1 MRVRRASGA
10 TGLGRLSLIFL
21 ALIAI
26 VAAGCGGHA
35 GAPSVAVG
43 STSDPESTL
52 VAHLYAAALRFY
64 GSPAHVKSVPDPVSE
79 LDSGAVRVVP
89 GFTGRLLERFEPDA
103 TARSDMQVYRAMV
116 SALPEGVAA
125 GDYTT
130 SAEDKPAIAVTER
143 TADAWGGRDVT
154 AVARNCAKVIAGA
167 LAGTPPPSKVGSC
180 TMPKPREFPDNATL
194 FAALRAGQINVAW
207 TTAATPNIP
216 SELVVLSD
224 KTALIRAENL
234 VPLYRRNELNEQQV
248 LALNEVAG
256 VLDTGSLADMRRQ
269 VAEGK
274 DPGLVAGAWLDAHPL
289 GR

>member
-1 MRVRRASGA
+1 VVFGRASGS
-10 TGLGRLSLIFL
+10 TGLSRL
-21 ALIAI
+21 ALAL
-26 VAAGCGGHA
+26 VALVIAGCGGHA

-43 STSDPESTL
+43 SPSDPESTL

-64 GSPAHVKSVPDPVSE
+64 GSPAHVQSVPDPVGE
-79 LDSGAVRVVP
+79 LDSGTVRVVP
-89 GFTGRLLERFEPDA
+89 GFTGRLLDRFEPDA
-103 TARSDMQVYRAMV
+103 TARSDAQVYRAMV

-130 SAEDKPAIAVTER
+130 SAEDKPAIAVSER
-143 TADAWGGRDVT
+143 TAAAWGGRDVT
-154 AVARNCAKVIAGA
+154 AAVRSCAKVMAGA
-167 LAGTPPPSKVGSC
+167 VAGVPPPSKVGSC
-180 TMPKPREFPDNATL
+180 TIPKPREFQDNATL
-194 FAALRAGQINVAW
+194 FAALRANQINAAW
-207 TTAATPNIP
+207 TTTATPNIP

-224 KTALIRAENL
+224 KAALIRAENL

-274 DPGLVAGAWLDAHPL
+274 EPGQVADAWLDAHPL

>member
-1 MRVRRASGA
+1 VVFGRASGS
-10 TGLGRLSLIFL
+10 TGLSRLTLVFV
-21 ALIAI
+21 ALVI
-26 VAAGCGGHA
+26 AGCGGHA

-43 STSDPESTL
+43 SPSDPESTL

-64 GSPAHVKSVPDPVSE
+64 GSPALVQSVPDPVGE
-79 LDSGAVRVVP
+79 LDSGTVRVVP
-89 GFTGRLLERFEPDA
+89 GFTGRLLDRFEPDA
-103 TARSDMQVYRAMV
+103 IARSDAQVYRAMV

-130 SAEDKPAIAVTER
+130 SAEDKPAIAVSER
-143 TADAWGGRDVT
+143 TAAAWGGRDVT
-154 AVARNCAKVIAGA
+154 AAVRSCAKVMAGA
-167 LAGTPPPSKVGSC
+167 LAGVPPPSKVGSC
-180 TMPKPREFPDNATL
+180 TMPKPREFPDKATL
-194 FAALRAGQINVAW
+194 FAALRAGQINAAW
-207 TTAATPNIP
+207 TTTATPNIP

-224 KTALIRAENL
+224 KAALIRAENL

-274 DPGLVAGAWLDAHPL
+274 EPGLVADAWLDAHPL

>member
-1 MRVRRASGA
+1 M
-10 TGLGRLSLIFL
+10 
-21 ALIAI
+21 
-26 VAAGCGGHA
+26 
-35 GAPSVAVG
+35 
-43 STSDPESTL
+43 

-64 GSPAHVKSVPDPVSE
+64 GSPAHVRSVPDPVGE
-79 LDSGAVRVVP
+79 LDSGTVRVAP
-89 GFTGRLLERFEPDA
+89 GFTGRLLERFDPDA
-103 TARSDMQVYRAMV
+103 TARSDTQVYRAMV
-116 SALPEGVAA
+116 SVLPEGVAA

-130 SAEDKPAIAVTER
+130 SAEDKPAIAVAAR

-154 AVARNCAKVIAGA
+154 AAVRSCAKVIPGA
-167 LAGTPPPSKVGSC
+167 LAGASPPSKVGSC
-180 TMPKPREFPDNATL
+180 AMPKPREFPDGATL
-194 FAALRAGQINVAW
+194 FAALRAGQINAAW

-224 KTALIRAENL
+224 KTGLIRAENL

-274 DPGLVAGAWLDAHPL
+274 EPGLVADAWLDAHPL

>member
-1 MRVRRASGA
+1 MGVSRRALA
-10 TGLGRLSLIFL
+10 LL
-21 ALIAI
+21 ALIA
-26 VAAGCGGHA
+26 VVTAGCGGHA
-35 GAPSVAVG
+35 GPPSVAVG
-43 STSDPESTL
+43 STSEPESML

-64 GSPAHVKSVPDPVSE
+64 GSPAHVRSVPDPVSE
-79 LDSGAVRVVP
+79 LDSGAARVVP

-103 TARSDMQVYRAMV
+103 TARSDTQVYRAMV

-130 SAEDKPAIAVTER
+130 SAEDKPAIAVAQR

-154 AVARNCAKVIAGA
+154 AAVRSCPKVMPGG
-167 LAGTPPPSKVGSC
+167 LVGTRSPSKVGSC
-180 TMPKPREFPDNATL
+180 SMPKPREFSDNATL
-194 FAALRAGQINVAW
+194 FAALRAGQINAAW

-224 KTALIRAENL
+224 KTGLIQAENL

-269 VAEGK
+269 VAEGNE
-274 DPGLVAGAWLDAHPL
+274 PGLVADAWLDAHPL

>member
-1 MRVRRASGA
+1 MRRFVGA
-10 TGLGRLSLIFL
+10 LL
-21 ALIAI
+21 ALIL
-26 VAAGCGGHA
+26 VGCGGHS
-35 GAPSVAVG
+35 GPPSVAVG
-43 STSDPESTL
+43 STSDPESQL

-64 GSPAHVKSVPDPVSE
+64 GSPAHVRPVSDPVAD
-79 LDSGAVRVVP
+79 LDSADVRVAP
-89 GFTGRLLERFEPDA
+89 GFSGQLLTRFDPDA
-103 TARSDMQVYRAMV
+103 TARADMQVYRALL

-130 SAEDKPAIAVTER
+130 SAEDKPALAVTEQ
-143 TADAWGGRDVT
+143 TAGAWNGRDVT
-154 AVARNCAKVIAGA
+154 AAVRNCARVVAGGVPGA
-167 LAGTPPPSKVGSC
+167 ATPSKVGQC
-180 TMPKPREFPDNATL
+180 TMPNSRQFPDNATL
-194 FAALRAGQINVAW
+194 FAALRAGQINAAW
-207 TTAATPNIP
+207 TTEATPNIP

-256 VLDTGSLADMRRQ
+256 VLDSGSLVDMRRQ

-274 DPGLVAGAWLDAHPL
+274 EPGLVADAWLDAHPL

>member
-1 MRVRRASGA
+1 MGFRRGSGA
-10 TGLGRLSLIFL
+10 IGLDRLASIFI
-21 ALIAI
+21 ALI
-26 VAAGCGGHA
+26 VVGCGGHA
-35 GAPSVAVG
+35 GPPSVAVG
-43 STSDPESTL
+43 AKSNPESQF

-64 GSPAHVKSVPDPVSE
+64 GSPAHVQSVPDPVNS
-79 LDSGAVRVVP
+79 LDSGEVRVVS
-89 GFTGRLLERFEPDA
+89 GFTGRLLEKFDPDA
-103 TARSDMQVYRAMV
+103 AARSDAQVYRAMV

-130 SAEDKPAIAVTER
+130 SADDKPALVVTER
-143 TADAWGGRDVT
+143 TAHAWGGRDVT
-154 AVARNCAKVIAGA
+154 AAVRNCAKVVPGA
-167 LAGTPPPSKVGSC
+167 PAAVHTPSKLGPCSL
-180 TMPKPREFPDNATL
+180 PKAREFPHSATL
-194 FAALRAGQINVAW
+194 LAALRAGQISAAW

-224 KTALIRAENL
+224 KTALIRAENI

-256 VLDTGSLADMRRQ
+256 VLDTGSLADMLRQ

-274 DPGLVAGAWLDAHPL
+274 EPAQVADAWLEAHPL

>member
-1 MRVRRASGA
+1 MRYRR
-10 TGLGRLSLIFL
+10 L
-21 ALIAI
+21 ALALCALMI
-26 VAAGCGGHA
+26 AGCGGHA
-35 GAPSVAVG
+35 GPPSISVGAAPG
-43 STSDPESTL
+43 PEEAL

-64 GSPAHVKSVPDPVSE
+64 GSAAHVESVPDPLNK
-79 LDSGAVRVVP
+79 LDSGDIRVVP
-89 GFTGRLLERFEPDA
+89 GFTGRLLARFDPDA
-103 TARSDMQVYRAMV
+103 AARSDAQVYRTMV

-130 SAEDKPAIAVTER
+130 SAEDKPAIAVTEA
-143 TADAWGGRDVT
+143 TAKAWDGRDVT
-154 AVARNCAKVIAGA
+154 AAARNCAKLSIGVVAGQRTPSA
-167 LAGTPPPSKVGSC
+167 IGTC
-180 TMPKPREFPDNATL
+180 RLPKPREFPDASTL
-194 FAALRAGQINVAW
+194 VAALRTGQVNAAW
-207 TTAATPNIP
+207 TTTATPNVP
-216 SELVVLSD
+216 AEFVVLSD

-274 DPGLVAGAWLDAHPL
+274 DPGQVADAWLDAHPL

>member
-1 MRVRRASGA
+1 MVFGRASGS
-10 TGLGRLSLIFL
+10 TGLSRLTLIFV
-21 ALIAI
+21 ALVI
-26 VAAGCGGHA
+26 AGCGGHA

-43 STSDPESTL
+43 STSDAESTL

-64 GSPAHVKSVPDPVSE
+64 GSPAHVQSVPDPVGE
-79 LDSGAVRVVP
+79 LDSGTVRVVP
-89 GFTGRLLERFEPDA
+89 GFTGRLLDRFEPDA
-103 TARSDMQVYRAMV
+103 TARSDAQVYRAMV

-143 TADAWGGRDVT
+143 TAHAWSGRDVT
-154 AVARNCAKVIAGA
+154 AAVRSCAKIMAGA
-167 LAGTPPPSKVGSC
+167 LAGPPPPSKVGSC
-180 TMPKPREFPDNATL
+180 TMPRPREFPDNTAL
-194 FAALRAGQINVAW
+194 FAALRAGQINAAW
-207 TTAATPNIP
+207 TTTATPNIP

-224 KTALIRAENL
+224 KAALIRAENL

-274 DPGLVAGAWLDAHPL
+274 EPGLVADAWLDAHPL

>member
-1 MRVRRASGA
+1 M
-10 TGLGRLSLIFL
+10 IFL

-52 VAHLYAAALRFY
+52 VAHLYAVALRFY

-79 LDSGAVRVVP
+79 LDSGTVRVVP
-89 GFTGRLLERFEPDA
+89 GFTGRLLERFEPNA
-103 TARSDMQVYRAMV
+103 TARSDTQVYRAMV

-154 AVARNCAKVIAGA
+154 AAARNCAKVMAGA
-167 LAGTPPPSKVGSC
+167 LAGAPPPPKVGLC
-180 TMPKPREFPDNATL
+180 AMPKPREFPDNAKL
-194 FAALRAGQINVAW
+194 FAALLAGQINAAW
-207 TTAATPNIP
+207 TTAASPNFP
-216 SELVVLSD
+216 AELVVLSD

-274 DPGLVAGAWLDAHPL
+274 EPGLVADAWLDAHPL

>member
-1 MRVRRASGA
+1 MVFGRASGS
-10 TGLGRLSLIFL
+10 TGLSRLTLVFV
-21 ALIAI
+21 ALVI
-26 VAAGCGGHA
+26 AGCGGHA

-43 STSDPESTL
+43 SPSDPESTL

-64 GSPAHVKSVPDPVSE
+64 GSPAHVQSVPDPVGE
-79 LDSGAVRVVP
+79 LDSGTVRVVP
-89 GFTGRLLERFEPDA
+89 GFTGRLLDRFESDA
-103 TARSDMQVYRAMV
+103 TARSDAQVYRAMV

-125 GDYTT
+125 GDYTI
-130 SAEDKPAIAVTER
+130 SAEDKPAIAVSER
-143 TADAWGGRDVT
+143 TAAAWGGRDVT
-154 AVARNCAKVIAGA
+154 AAIRSCAKVMAGA
-167 LAGTPPPSKVGSC
+167 LAGVPPPSKVGSC

-194 FAALRAGQINVAW
+194 FAALRAGQINAAW
-207 TTAATPNIP
+207 TTTATPNIP

-224 KTALIRAENL
+224 KAALIRAENL

-274 DPGLVAGAWLDAHPL
+274 EPGLVADAWLDAHPL

>member
-1 MRVRRASGA
+1 MRLRR
-10 TGLGRLSLIFL
+10 L
-21 ALIAI
+21 ALAILPLIAI
-26 VAAGCGGHA
+26 VAAGSGGHA

-64 GSPAHVKSVPDPVSE
+64 GSPAHVKSVLDPVSE

-89 GFTGRLLERFEPDA
+89 GFTGRLLERFDPDA
-103 TARSDMQVYRAMV
+103 TARSDTQVYRAMV

-154 AVARNCAKVIAGA
+154 AAVRNCQKVMAGA
-167 LAGTPPPSKVGSC
+167 LAGAAPPSKVGSC

-194 FAALRAGQINVAW
+194 FAALRAGQINAAW

-216 SELVVLSD
+216 SELVALSD

-274 DPGLVAGAWLDAHPL
+274 EPGLVADAWLDAHPL

>member
-1 MRVRRASGA
+1 VVFGRASGS
-10 TGLGRLSLIFL
+10 TGLSRLTLVF
-21 ALIAI
+21 IAFVI
-26 VAAGCGGHA
+26 AGCGGHA

-64 GSPAHVKSVPDPVSE
+64 GSPGHVQSVPDPVSE
-79 LDSGAVRVVP
+79 LDSGTIRVVP
-89 GFTGRLLERFEPDA
+89 GLTGRLLDRFEPDA
-103 TARSDMQVYRAMV
+103 AARSDMQVYRAMV

-130 SAEDKPAIAVTER
+130 SAEDKPSIAVTER

-154 AVARNCAKVIAGA
+154 AAVRSCAKVMPGA
-167 LAGTPPPSKVGSC
+167 LAGAPPPSKVGTC

-194 FAALRAGQINVAW
+194 FAALRAGQINAAW
-207 TTAATPNIP
+207 TTTATPNIP

-248 LALNEVAG
+248 LALNEIAG

-274 DPGLVAGAWLDAHPL
+274 EPGLVADAWLDAHPL

>member
-1 MRVRRASGA
+1 MRVCRASGA
-10 TGLGRLSLIFL
+10 IGLGRLAAIFL
-21 ALIAI
+21 ALLI
-26 VAAGCGGHA
+26 VGCGGHA
-35 GAPSVAVG
+35 DAPSIAVG
-43 STSDPESTL
+43 STSDAQSAL
-52 VAHLYAAALRFY
+52 VAHLYAAALRYY
-64 GSPAHVKSVPDPVSE
+64 GSPAHVQAVPDPVTE
-79 LDSGAVRVVP
+79 LDSGKVRVVP
-89 GFTGRLLERFEPDA
+89 GFTGRLLDRFEPDA
-103 TARSDMQVYRAMV
+103 TARSDVQVYRAMV

-154 AVARNCAKVIAGA
+154 AAVRSCAKVMAGA
-167 LAGTPPPSKVGSC
+167 LAGTAPPSKVGSC
-180 TMPKPREFPDNATL
+180 AMPKPREFPDNSTL
-194 FAALRAGQINVAW
+194 FAAVRAGQINAAW
-207 TTAATPNIP
+207 TTTATPNIP

-224 KTALIRAENL
+224 KTALIRAENI

-248 LALNEVAG
+248 LGLNEVAA

-274 DPGLVAGAWLDAHPL
+274 EPGLVADAWLDAHPL

>member
-1 MRVRRASGA
+1 MRLRRLALA
-10 TGLGRLSLIFL
+10 IL

-52 VAHLYAAALRFY
+52 VAHLYAASLRFY

-89 GFTGRLLERFEPDA
+89 GFTGRLLERFDPDA
-103 TARSDMQVYRAMV
+103 TARSDTQVYRAMV

-125 GDYTT
+125 GDYTI

-154 AVARNCAKVIAGA
+154 AAARNCAKVMAGA
-167 LAGTPPPSKVGSC
+167 LAGAPPPSKVGSC

-194 FAALRAGQINVAW
+194 FAALRAGQINAAW

-224 KTALIRAENL
+224 KTALVRAENL

-274 DPGLVAGAWLDAHPL
+274 EPGLVADAWLDAHPL